1 MVMSMKINKFTKDK
15 NGMYKLTL
23 DNDILLVHEDLILK
37 YDLLIKKELNDSLR
51 EKIEEENLIYVAYNL
66 SIKYLA
72 SKARSEK
79 EIYEYLSKK
88 EVDSKVIKECISL
101 LKKNNYINDEL
112 FAKAYI
118 NDKINLSN
126 DGPYKI
132 RRSLNELGVSD
143 EIIDNN
149 LKIFS
154 YDLEEERVSKIIDK
168 QIKINHNK
176 SAYILKNKI
185 QNNLI
190 NLGYSTSIINEC
202 LNKVSIKDDS
212 DLKKKEYDKLYKKLS
227 RKYSGNELE
236 YKIKEKMYAKGFY
249 ND

>member
-1 MVMSMKINKFTKDK
+1 MSMKINKFTKEK

-23 DNDILLVHEDLILK
+23 ENDILLVHEDLILK
-37 YDLLIKKELNDSLR
+37 YDLLLKKELTDSLR

-72 SKARSEK
+72 TRARSEK

-88 EVDSKVIKECISL
+88 EVDDKVIKECIQL

-132 RRSLNELGVSD
+132 RRSLNELGIKD

-149 LKIFS
+149 IKEFT
-154 YDLEEERVSKIIDK
+154 YELEEEKVNKIIDK

-190 NLGYSTSIINEC
+190 NLGYSTSIVNEC
-202 LNKVSIKDDS
+202 LSKISFKDDT

-227 RKYSGNELE
+227 RKYSGTELE
-236 YKIKEKMYAKGFY
+236 YKIKEKMYARGFY
-249 ND
+249 SD